1 LPCRQILDYG
11 VINKQS
17 NLLRQG
23 LNYDCKY
30 IYGRGPMSSK
40 MSVDLSPT
48 NDLVF
53 GISKN
58 FFEENKRFRIFKIVF
73 DMIVKIR

>member
-1 LPCRQILDYG
+1 
-11 VINKQS
+11 
-17 NLLRQG
+17 
-23 LNYDCKY
+23 
-30 IYGRGPMSSK
+30 MSSK